1 MLLIEQENEETNF
14 KLQKISVVNNV
25 EIYTYFFVVIQHSIH
40 VFDPDSVNGTI
51 KNYPLS
57 VRSFCGREF
66 SERFSHN
73 TVTPLKHENNSDSI
87 VKCCTTDENT
97 LVYNNAPKFMNIQY
111 LYFVFFSIQKI
122 ILCWVFFNEEEFEHI
137 QKR

>member
-73 TVTPLKHENNSDSI
+73 TVTPLKHKTIQIPLSNVVQQI
-87 VKCCTTDENT
+87 RT
-97 LVYNNAPKFMNIQY
+97 LLFITMHQN
-111 LYFVFFSIQKI
+111 L
-122 ILCWVFFNEEEFEHI
+122 
-137 QKR
+137 